1 MLPRLNCALLLQLCI
16 SRGNIAQANSVPFDR
31 RWDVGWTHGR
41 GGRSAGALNSA
52 SQAALLTQK
61 IQSLSPPSGALSA
74 ALHPAPGDGQPNG
87 ALGNDSF
94 YN

>member
-1 MLPRLNCALLLQLCI
+1 MLGGLRL
-16 SRGNIAQANSVPFDR
+16 
-31 RWDVGWTHGR
+31 DVGWTQGR

-94 YN
+94 HNWSKRQFLFCSSVPDMTG